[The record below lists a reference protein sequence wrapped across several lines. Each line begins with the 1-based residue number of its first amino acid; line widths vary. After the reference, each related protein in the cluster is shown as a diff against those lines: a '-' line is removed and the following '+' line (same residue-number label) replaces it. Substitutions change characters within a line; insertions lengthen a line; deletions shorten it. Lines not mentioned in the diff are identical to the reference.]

1 MNLHDNLNKWALTTK
16 KLQINSAML
25 KDLKG
30 SSYVARENAK
40 HISAYTF
47 IYDVNGIKVSGF
59 LVVPKKQNK
68 KLPMIIFNR
77 GGTADFDLV
86 PEERLFTRLA
96 FMARWGYVIVGTQY
110 PGNKLSEGNDERGG
124 QSDLESV
131 LKFYELAQEA
141 ESIDE
146 TNIGM
151 CGFSRGGMMTYLSM
165 KSVNWI
171 KAAVTIGG
179 LSDLD
184 SSLRFRPEMRQVL
197 EESFK
202 NTQKARDNRSV
213 IKWVD
218 ELNKTPLCIL
228 HGSDDTKVDV
238 GDSIKLAEKLEAT
251 KHPYSLH
258 IIKEGDHGLTNK
270 WEVRDFI
277 IKNWFKEHLA

>member
-59 LVVPKKQNK
+59 LVAPKKQNK